1 MKLLAAQFFAVLCI
15 TFFTQFAVASGGGG
29 GGGMSAPSGPAAVK
43 KSPEQKAVESYGQGI
58 KYRDKAWAS
67 LEKTESESNPKK
79 VAKLEKKAKKHF
91 RNAVKRYRRAIKHYE
106 VYSKAHG
113 SLGYALRQLGDYPG
127 ALVAYNRSLE
137 INPRYGNAIEYRG
150 ETYLALGELVKTRAA
165 YIELLKIDPALAQ
178 ELMVAIENWLTDPPK
193 TVDRAAVEQLRDW
206 VQERVALLDILPAA
220 PGQEQRWS
228 GS

>member
-1 MKLLAAQFFAVLCI
+1 MKLLAVFFI
-15 TFFTQFAVASGGGG
+15 TFFTQFAMASGGGG
-29 GGGMSAPSGPAAVK
+29 GGGMSAPSGPSAAK
-43 KSPEQKAVESYGQGI
+43 KSPEQKAVETYNQGI

-67 LEKTESESNPKK
+67 LEKAESEGNPKK

-91 RNAVKRYRRAIKHYE
+91 RNAVKRYRKAIKYYE

-150 ETYLALGELVKTRAA
+150 ETYLALGELAKTRAA

-178 ELMVAIENWLTDPPK
+178 ELMVAIEAWLTAPPN
-193 TVDRAAVEQLRDW
+193 TVDKVEVEQLRDW
-206 VQERVALLDILPAA
+206 VQERVALLDVFPVTS
-220 PGQEQRWS
+220 GQKQAWS